1 MKIAINARFLLPDRM
16 EGVGFF
22 TQEVCRRLVARWPQ
36 HQFLFYFDRPYSE
49 RFIFGSNVEGIVISP
64 PARHPVLWYA
74 WFEWRLTQE
83 LSKQKGAV
91 FFSPDGYCSLS
102 AKAPTV
108 LVCHDIAYLHYP
120 HQVPFLVKQYY
131 RHFVPR
137 YLQRAEQ
144 VVTVSQFVKEDILR
158 HYPTTDAKKI
168 SVACNGVKAGFVPL
182 SEAEKT
188 AVRQQYTH
196 GQPYFFYLGAVHPR
210 KNVER
215 LIMAYD
221 CYRSLGGQPAQLLL
235 GGRLAWQTSATQAA
249 HRQARYASDIHFLGY
264 IPDAEAPRLLAAA
277 KAFIYPSLSEGF
289 GVPVLEAMHCEVPI
303 ISSHNTSLPEVA
315 GDAALLVNP
324 ESVEAIAEAMLALDR
339 SSDLCNSLVARGRIQ
354 RQQFSWEKATD
365 VVQEALEN
373 LND

>member
-1 MKIAINARFLLPDRM
+1 MKIAVNARFLLPNRM
-16 EGVGFF
+16 EGIGFF
-22 TQEVCRRLVARWPQ
+22 TQEVCRRLVARCPE
-36 HQFLFYFDRPYSE
+36 HHFLFYFDRPFSE
-49 RFIFGSNVEGIVISP
+49 RFIFGSNVAGIVVSP
-64 PARHPVLWYA
+64 PARHPFLWYT
-74 WFEWRLTQE
+74 WFEWRLAQE
-83 LSKQKGAV
+83 LGKQKGAV

-120 HQVPFLVKQYY
+120 DQIPFLVRQYY
-131 RHFVPR
+131 QHFVPR

-158 HYPTTDAKKI
+158 HYPTTDAQKI
-168 SVACNGVKAGFVPL
+168 SVACNGVKTGFAPL

-188 AVRQQYTH
+188 AVRQQYTR
-196 GQPYFFYLGAVHPR
+196 GQSYFFYLGAVHPR

-221 CYRSLGGQPAQLLL
+221 RYRLLGGQPAQLLL

-264 IPDAEAPRLLAAA
+264 VPDAEAPRLLAAA

-303 ISSHNTSLPEVA
+303 ISSLSSSLPEVA
-315 GDAALLVNP
+315 GDAALLVDP

-339 SSDLCNSLVARGRIQ
+339 SSDLGNSLVARGRLQ

-365 VVQEALEN
+365 VVQQALEN